1 MKYANNPQAFMNG
14 FLSGSRNIFLT
25 SSIAIAMYGFSNTF
39 KMDFSVNM
47 IKILSIMVFLFS
59 IMLGINTLFGYYDY
73 LKKLQKDKAN
83 LPEYINLNV
92 WWSFLY
98 ITMVYIIILIAI
110 VLLALIRFRNRIINV

>member
-1 MKYANNPQAFMNG
+1 
-14 FLSGSRNIFLT
+14 
-25 SSIAIAMYGFSNTF
+25 
-39 KMDFSVNM
+39 MDFSVNM

-110 VLLALIRFRNRIINV
+110 VLLALIRFKNRIINV